1 MSPTGELTHA
11 QLFPLV
17 LTIWRALLDDAVNPD
32 GIMHL
37 SDNLKLGALAKHVES
52 VGVAL
57 VSVGVS
63 RIRFGDPVLT
73 VWRIPGLPFRVVRH
87 RVRGSPPRV
96 SAWMSVWP
104 AHFTLVRLPKLV
116 IISLRCRT
124 E

>member
-73 VWRIPGLPFRVVRH
+73 VWRIQDCRFGLSGIECEAVH
-87 RVRGSPPRV
+87 RELRP
-96 SAWMSVWP
+96 WMSVWP
-104 AHFTLVRLPKLV
+104 AHFTLVASR
-116 IISLRCRT
+116 SW
-124 E
+124 

>member
-63 RIRFGDPVLT
+63 RIRFGDPVST

-96 SAWMSVWP
+96 EALDERLAGP
-104 AHFTLVRLPKLV
+104 LHPCRLPKLV